1 MDGVNRIS
9 RKGATTNH
17 ASSVDH
23 RRLQK
28 SSTLNRRFV
37 RRPSAAAKT
46 QSTAKVQQKVTQTQQ
61 KKVVAPARVSAQ
73 QTSTKTAQQQLSS
86 NRQQGQ
92 QQKAAVRSVA
102 GTRGASGKQS
112 LIQHSKAGK
121 IQPSA
126 AFIEQQKR
134 LRQKQQQNAAQQQ
147 VGKRITAQQLAKIRQ
162 QAAADLK
169 QTRKQESKDI
179 GPQGHKLLDTTRAR
193 MAAQAAPAP
202 AKITAQ
208 ERKDRAIQQALQR
221 MQSAEN
227 TKEDFGEKKIKK
239 QHFWQKKRFAVAMA
253 MAIIS
258 IGLLGYLVSLNL
270 PDISVRVAAMQAG
283 ISNAYPSYVP
293 SNYRLDGLVKEENGK
308 ITMNFK
314 NDIGK
319 TFSLIEEKSSWDS
332 TAVLVNYVKKNWG
345 DDYSIAK
352 GQGLTIYISGS
363 KAVWVN
369 GGVLYIVDGEA
380 AELNSS
386 DLHDIA
392 VSL

>member
-37 RRPSAAAKT
+37 RRPSAVAKT
-46 QSTAKVQQKVTQTQQ
+46 QSTAKVQQKVAQTQQ
-61 KKVVAPARVSAQ
+61 KKTVAPARVSAQ
-73 QTSTKTAQQQLSS
+73 QTSMKTAQQQLSS

-92 QQKAAVRSVA
+92 QQKAVVRSVA

-162 QAAADLK
+162 QAATDLK

-202 AKITAQ
+202 ARITAQ

-239 QHFWQKKRFAVAMA
+239 QHYWQKKRFAVAMA

-332 TAVLVNYVKKNWG
+332 TAVLANYVKKNWG

>member
-61 KKVVAPARVSAQ
+61 KKTVASARVSAQ
-73 QTSTKTAQQQLSS
+73 QTSAKTAQQQLSS

-92 QQKAAVRSVA
+92 QQKAVVRSVA

-162 QAAADLK
+162 QAATDLK

-179 GPQGHKLLDTTRAR
+179 GPQGHKLLDATRAR

-332 TAVLVNYVKKNWG
+332 TAVLANYVKKNWG